1 MCDGSAEFPDGGAPR
16 ALLQNLLYEKRASI
30 AYVTINRPQAM
41 NALSHTALEDLRAVM
56 KDAQADPVIQ
66 GVIVTGA
73 GDKAFATGADL
84 NENASISAVDTQAF
98 TRSAR
103 LAFNLIEQLGKPVVA
118 AMNGFAS
125 GEGCELAMACTLRLA
140 TAQVRFGGPQAKA
153 FVHGF
158 GGTQRLLRLVGK
170 GRALQLILTAD
181 TIDATEAHRNGLV
194 DEIVD
199 ADQLI
204 PLAETILGRM
214 SLNAPNFVPP
224 LAAPSAARHSSR
236 AR

>member
-1 MCDGSAEFPDGGAPR
+1 MQS
-16 ALLQNLLYEKRASI
+16 LQDLLYEKRAGI

-41 NALSHTALEDLRAVM
+41 NALSHKALDELRSVMEDARGDPAVH
-56 KDAQADPVIQ
+56 

-73 GDKAFATGADL
+73 GDKAFVTGADIT
-84 NENASISAVDTQAF
+84 ESASICAIDTQAF

-103 LAFNLIEQLGKPVVA
+103 LAFDLIERLGKPVIGAV
-118 AMNGFAS
+118 NGFAS

-140 TAQVRFGGPQAKA
+140 AAHARFGRPDAKSG
-153 FVHGF
+153 FVRGF

-194 DEIVD
+194 KEIVD

-204 PLAETILGRM
+204 PRAEAILGH
-214 SLNAPNFVPP
+214 VQ
-224 LAAPSAARHSSR
+224 
-236 AR
+236 

>member
-1 MCDGSAEFPDGGAPR
+1 MCDGSAEFPDGGAPP
-16 ALLQNLLYEKRASI
+16 ALLQNLLYEKRAGI

-41 NALSHTALEDLRAVM
+41 NALSHSALEDLRSVM
-56 KDAQADPVIQ
+56 KDAQADPVVQ

-84 NENASISAVDTQAF
+84 TENASISAVDAQALA
-98 TRSAR
+98 RSGR
-103 LAFNLIEQLGKPVVA
+103 LAFNLIEQLGKPVIA

-140 TAQVRFGGPQAKA
+140 TAHARFGGPQAKA
-153 FVHGF
+153 FVRGF

-214 SLNAPNFVPP
+214 SLNTPIFVPP
-224 LAAPSAARHSSR
+224 LAALPADSHGARS
-236 AR
+236 

>member
-1 MCDGSAEFPDGGAPR
+1 
-16 ALLQNLLYEKRASI
+16 
-30 AYVTINRPQAM
+30 
-41 NALSHTALEDLRAVM
+41 
-56 KDAQADPVIQ
+56 
-66 GVIVTGA
+66 VIVTGA

-84 NENASISAVDTQAF
+84 TEDAPISAVDAQAF
-98 TRSAR
+98 TRSGR
-103 LAFNLIEQLGKPVVA
+103 LAFNLIESLGKPVIA

-125 GEGCELAMACTLRLA
+125 GEGCELALSCTLRLA
-140 TAQVRFGGPQAKA
+140 TARVRFGGPQAKA
-153 FVHGF
+153 FVRGF
-158 GGTQRLLRLVGK
+158 SGTQRLLRLIGK

-204 PLAETILGRM
+204 PRAETILGRM
-214 SLNAPNFVPP
+214 TLDAPVFGPP
-224 LAAPSAARHSSR
+224 LTALRAARHSSR